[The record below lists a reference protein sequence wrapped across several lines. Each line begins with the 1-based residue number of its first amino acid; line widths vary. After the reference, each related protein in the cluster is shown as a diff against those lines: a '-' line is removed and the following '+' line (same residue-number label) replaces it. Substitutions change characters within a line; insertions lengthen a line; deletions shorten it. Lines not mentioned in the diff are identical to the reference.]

1 MMNWIRSWG
10 IALFAVLT
18 LIWMLSIDW
27 LVKSAIIAYGTELNG
42 AQVELE
48 SAELSL
54 WPAGLELINL
64 QVTDAYNPMFNRF
77 EAGSISATLD
87 SALLL
92 RRQVIVEQ
100 LDIIGVR
107 MNSPRIRSG
116 ATKDTPIVT
125 NTGFDFGGLIPD
137 VSLPDMSLLLADAQ
151 QQVNA
156 EIAGIEQEIVDI
168 EQRWRNN
175 IEQLPSKD
183 KLAEYRAR
191 WDKLSNASFMEKM
204 LGAKKLKNDVSGD
217 LKLIESFNQQL
228 KDDRRLISG
237 QIDRAKGLP
246 RAQADRTMQSV
257 GLSNEN
263 VAFVRAI
270 TGDQI
275 DQWVTRAKTFSE
287 SLSSNTVEQA
297 PSRGTGRWVTFAEDD
312 PLPQVLIRRGQFNGV
327 LQLAASNM
335 RVDGK
340 LSDIAYPLEGYSQP
354 AALVITARDDEN
366 ASLLFEVT
374 IDHRQ
379 ADFSDD
385 FNLEVM
391 NLPISELAL
400 SSGAE
405 KTLLLEAGNLNF
417 IASGRASPDTVLA
430 NVVAKLSDPRLTTDA
445 DLATKSEQFLAETL
459 NTLDSVDLQ
468 VNVSGALQNPDVN
481 IASNLDKILAAGLK
495 SQISAQ
501 TTKFKRQFTDQ
512 LGEQTSG
519 QLGALSAKGDFLK
532 DIQALLNDRKAAMPS
547 F

>member
-18 LIWMLSIDW
+18 LIWVLSIDW

-297 PSRGTGRWVTFAEDD
+297 PNRGTGRWVTFAEDD

-445 DLATKSEQFLAETL
+445 DLATKSEQFLADTL

>member
-18 LIWMLSIDW
+18 LIWVLSIDW

-183 KLAEYRAR
+183 KLAEYRVR
-191 WDKLSNASFMEKM
+191 WDKMSNASFMEKM

-391 NLPISELAL
+391 NLPISELVL

-405 KTLLLEAGNLNF
+405 RTLLLEAGNLNF

>member
-18 LIWMLSIDW
+18 LIWVLSIDW

-92 RRQVIVEQ
+92 RRQLIVEQ

-125 NTGFDFGGLIPD
+125 NTGFDFGDLIPD

-405 KTLLLEAGNLNF
+405 KTFLLEAGNLNF

>member
-18 LIWMLSIDW
+18 LIWVLSIDW

-275 DQWVTRAKTFSE
+275 NHWVTRAKTLSE

-391 NLPISELAL
+391 NLPISELVL

-405 KTLLLEAGNLNF
+405 RTLLLEAGNLNF

>member
-18 LIWMLSIDW
+18 LIWVLSIDW

-92 RRQVIVEQ
+92 RRQLIVEQ

-125 NTGFDFGGLIPD
+125 NTGFDFGDLIPD

-151 QQVNA
+151 QQVTA
-156 EIAGIEQEIVDI
+156 EITGIEQEIVDI

-228 KDDRRLISG
+228 KDDRRLISA

-275 DQWVTRAKTFSE
+275 NHWVTRAKTLSE

>member
-18 LIWMLSIDW
+18 LIWVLSIDW

-125 NTGFDFGGLIPD
+125 NTEFDFGGLIPD

>member
-18 LIWMLSIDW
+18 LIWVLSIDW

-125 NTGFDFGGLIPD
+125 NAGFDFGGLIPD

-445 DLATKSEQFLAETL
+445 DLATKSEQFLADTL

>member
-18 LIWMLSIDW
+18 LIWVLSIDW

-481 IASNLDKILAAGLK
+481 ITSNLDKILAAGLK

>member
-18 LIWMLSIDW
+18 LIWVLSIDW
-27 LVKSAIIAYGTELNG
+27 LVKSAIIAYGTALNG

-125 NTGFDFGGLIPD
+125 NTEFDFGGLIPD

-405 KTLLLEAGNLNF
+405 KTFLLEAGNLNF

>member
-18 LIWMLSIDW
+18 LIWVLSIDW

-183 KLAEYRAR
+183 KLAEYRVR
-191 WDKLSNASFMEKM
+191 WDKMSNASFMEKM

>member
-18 LIWMLSIDW
+18 LIWVLSIDW

-191 WDKLSNASFMEKM
+191 WDKMSNASFMEKM

-228 KDDRRLISG
+228 KDDRGLISG

>member
-18 LIWMLSIDW
+18 LIWVLSIDW

-125 NTGFDFGGLIPD
+125 NAGFDFGGLIPD

-391 NLPISELAL
+391 NLPISELVL

-405 KTLLLEAGNLNF
+405 RTLLLEAGNLNF

>member
-18 LIWMLSIDW
+18 LIWVLSIDW

-228 KDDRRLISG
+228 KDDRGLISG

-445 DLATKSEQFLAETL
+445 DLATKSEQFLADTL

>member
-18 LIWMLSIDW
+18 LIWVLSIDW

-405 KTLLLEAGNLNF
+405 KALLLEAGNLNF

-445 DLATKSEQFLAETL
+445 DLATKSEQFLADTL

>member
-18 LIWMLSIDW
+18 LIWVLSIDW

-366 ASLLFEVT
+366 ASLLFEAT

-391 NLPISELAL
+391 NLPISELVL

-405 KTLLLEAGNLNF
+405 RALLLEAGNLNF

>member
-18 LIWMLSIDW
+18 LIWVLSIDW

-151 QQVNA
+151 QQVTA

-391 NLPISELAL
+391 NLPISELVL

-405 KTLLLEAGNLNF
+405 RTLLLEAGNLNF

>member
-18 LIWMLSIDW
+18 LIWVLSIDW

-287 SLSSNTVEQA
+287 SLSSNTVEQV

-366 ASLLFEVT
+366 ASLLFEAT

-391 NLPISELAL
+391 NLPISELVL

-405 KTLLLEAGNLNF
+405 RALLLEAGNLNF

>member
-18 LIWMLSIDW
+18 LIWVLSIDW

-151 QQVNA
+151 QQVTA

-391 NLPISELAL
+391 NLPISELVL

-405 KTLLLEAGNLNF
+405 RTLLLEAGNLNF

-445 DLATKSEQFLAETL
+445 DLVTKSEQFLAETL

-532 DIQALLNDRKAAMPS
+532 DIQALLNERKAAMPS

>member
-18 LIWMLSIDW
+18 LIWVLSIDW

-228 KDDRRLISG
+228 KDDRGLISG

-366 ASLLFEVT
+366 ASLLFEAT

>member
-18 LIWMLSIDW
+18 LIWVLSIDW

-125 NTGFDFGGLIPD
+125 NTGFDFGDLIPD

-391 NLPISELAL
+391 NLPISELVL

-405 KTLLLEAGNLNF
+405 RTLLLEAGNLNF

>member
-18 LIWMLSIDW
+18 LIWVLSIDW

-183 KLAEYRAR
+183 KLAEYRVR

>member
-18 LIWMLSIDW
+18 LIWVLSIDW

-107 MNSPRIRSG
+107 INSPRIRSG

-125 NTGFDFGGLIPD
+125 NTEFDFGGLIPD

-340 LSDIAYPLEGYSQP
+340 LSDIAYPLKGYSQP

-405 KTLLLEAGNLNF
+405 KTFLLEAGNLNF

>member
-18 LIWMLSIDW
+18 LIWVLSIDW

-64 QVTDAYNPMFNRF
+64 QVADAYNPMFNRF

-391 NLPISELAL
+391 NLPISELVL

-405 KTLLLEAGNLNF
+405 RTLLLEAGNLNF

>member
-18 LIWMLSIDW
+18 LIWVLSIDW

-405 KTLLLEAGNLNF
+405 RTLLLEAGNLNF

>member
-18 LIWMLSIDW
+18 LIWVLSIDW

-228 KDDRRLISG
+228 KDDRGLISG

>member
-18 LIWMLSIDW
+18 LIWVLSIDW

-366 ASLLFEVT
+366 ASLLFEAT

-391 NLPISELAL
+391 NLPISELVL

-405 KTLLLEAGNLNF
+405 RALLLEAGNLNF

-445 DLATKSEQFLAETL
+445 DLATKSEQFLADTL

>member
-18 LIWMLSIDW
+18 LIWVLSIDW

-287 SLSSNTVEQA
+287 SLSSNTVEQV

-366 ASLLFEVT
+366 ASLLFEAT

-445 DLATKSEQFLAETL
+445 DLATKSEQFLADTL

>member
-18 LIWMLSIDW
+18 LIWVLSIDW

-125 NTGFDFGGLIPD
+125 NTEFDFGGLIPD

-391 NLPISELAL
+391 NLPISELVL

-405 KTLLLEAGNLNF
+405 RTLLLEAGNLNF